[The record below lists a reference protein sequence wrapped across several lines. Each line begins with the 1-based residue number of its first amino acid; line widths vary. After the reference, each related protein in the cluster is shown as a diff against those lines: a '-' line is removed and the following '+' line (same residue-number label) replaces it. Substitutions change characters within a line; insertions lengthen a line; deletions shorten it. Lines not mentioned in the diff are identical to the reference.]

1 MSSQEVAYQIS
12 IIEDKFNPLME
23 RRELKLEI
31 ASQATPK
38 RDLLRKS
45 VASSL
50 KVPVERVYIKNVLSS
65 YGKSIAVCKAYVY
78 ETAER
83 GKQIEPEYVQH
94 RNLSREERKQAISAA
109 AQTAAKAAPAEK
121 KE

>member
-31 ASQATPK
+31 ASKATPM

-65 YGKSIAVCKAYVY
+65 YGKSVAVCKAYVY

-83 GKQIEPEYVQH
+83 GRQIEPVFVQH
-94 RNLSREERKQAISAA
+94 RNLSREDRKQAISAA
-109 AQTAAKAAPAEK
+109 AESAAKAAGK